1 MNRIANRPASFEEY
15 AAQFPLSVRKRLREL
30 RKAVKGAA
38 PDAKETISYCMPAY
52 KQNRVLVYFA
62 AYNKHIGFYPMP
74 RAIEAFRNELSD
86 FGTAKGTVRFPLDR
100 PLPSG
105 LIRRMVKFRIEE
117 DARRA
122 VAKGA
127 SGPKGTAD
135 AFRD

>member
-1 MNRIANRPASFEEY
+1 
-15 AAQFPLSVRKRLREL
+15 
-30 RKAVKGAA
+30 
-38 PDAKETISYCMPAY
+38 MPAY

-74 RAIEAFRNELSD
+74 RAIEAFRDELTD
-86 FGTAKGTVRFPLDR
+86 LETAKGTVRFPLDR

-122 VAKGA
+122 SASVASRK
-127 SGPKGTAD
+127 KGTSD
-135 AFRD
+135 ALQT

>member
-1 MNRIANRPASFEEY
+1 MKE
-15 AAQFPLSVRKRLREL
+15 
-30 RKAVKGAA
+30 AA
-38 PDAKETISYCMPAY
+38 PDAKETISYGMPAY

-105 LIRRMVKFRIEE
+105 LIRRMVRFRIEE